1 LGFLNNSQNTHTL
14 YSDSID
20 MTFRILVLDPIAQEG
35 FDLLNA
41 EPGFEYEVRVGLK
54 GPELRSSLNEF
65 DGAIVRSGVKI
76 TAESLEG
83 NKRLRAIVR
92 AGVGTDNIDKNA
104 ATRLGIVVMNTPA
117 GNTLSTAEHAFAL
130 MLGLSRSIA
139 PAYQSLCNGKWDRK
153 LFMGAQLADKTL
165 GVIGMGRIGR
175 EVALR
180 GLAFGMRV
188 IAFDPFLSDEAA
200 SKMNIEK
207 ANLVSDLL
215 PRVDYLTV
223 HTPLT
228 DETKYLVGMEQLK
241 ILKKGVRLINCARGG
256 IYEEAALVEGLK
268 QGIIAGVALDVFE
281 DEPCTNSPLF
291 GMPGVVCTPHL
302 GASTEEAQT
311 QVAIEGIQLLINFF
325 KTGEIRHA
333 VNVAALDPKTLES
346 LRGYLDAAHRLGLLM
361 AQWHS
366 GSISGCQLN
375 YRGEVADKDTK
386 LLTAAFCAG
395 LLEKA
400 MADDVNIINSEMLL
414 RERGIELTEN
424 RNREL
429 GAFSS
434 SITAEVTG
442 GGKNVKAGVTVFGNN
457 MSRLISIDDYR
468 LEAYLDG
475 HMMFFTHTD
484 VPGIIGRVGT
494 VFGQHQVNIGQM
506 SVGRAGQQPGGHAI
520 GVLNLDGV
528 PPKIALD
535 QLMAISSI
543 EKVQMVELPGMGVL
557 PSWLN

>member
-1 LGFLNNSQNTHTL
+1 
-14 YSDSID
+14 

-41 EPGFEYEVRVGLK
+41 EHGFEYEVRTGLK
-54 GPELRSSLNEF
+54 GEELRRSLNEF

-104 ATRLGIVVMNTPA
+104 ATRLGCVVMNTPA

-139 PAYQSLCNGKWDRK
+139 PAYQSLCDGRWDRK
-153 LFMGAQLADKTL
+153 SFMGAQLADKTL
-165 GVIGMGRIGR
+165 GIIGMGRIGR
-175 EVALR
+175 EVATR

-188 IAFDPFLSDEAA
+188 IAYDPFLSDEAA
-200 SKMNIEK
+200 TKMGVEK
-207 ANLVSDLL
+207 ANVVAELL

-228 DETKYLVGMEQLK
+228 DETKYLVGMKQLEL
-241 ILKKGVRLINCARGG
+241 LKKGVRLINCARGG

-268 QGIIAGVALDVFE
+268 RGIIAGVALDVFE
-281 DEPCTNSPLF
+281 EEPCTNSPLY

-333 VNVAALDPKTLES
+333 VNVASLDPKTLDA
-346 LRGYLDAAHRLGLLM
+346 LRGYLDAAHRLGMLM
-361 AQWHS
+361 AQWHN
-366 GSISGCQLN
+366 GSISACQLN

-386 LLTAAFCAG
+386 LLTASFCAG

-434 SITAEVTG
+434 SITAEVSG
-442 GGKNVKAGVTVFGNN
+442 SGKRVKAGVTVFGNN

-475 HMMFFTHTD
+475 HMLFFTHTD

-506 SVGRAGQQPGGHAI
+506 SVGRATQQPGGHAI
-520 GVLNLDGV
+520 GVLNLDGI

-535 QLMAISSI
+535 QLMAISAI
-543 EKVQMVELPGMGVL
+543 EKVQMVELPALGVL
-557 PSWLN
+557 PDWLS

>member
-1 LGFLNNSQNTHTL
+1 
-14 YSDSID
+14 

-41 EPGFEYEVRVGLK
+41 EHGFEYEVRTGLK
-54 GPELRSSLNEF
+54 GEELRRSLNEF

-104 ATRLGIVVMNTPA
+104 ATRLGCVVMNTPA

-139 PAYQSLCNGKWDRK
+139 PAYQSLCDGRWDRK
-153 LFMGAQLADKTL
+153 SFMGAQLADKTL
-165 GVIGMGRIGR
+165 GIIGMGRIGR
-175 EVALR
+175 EVATR

-188 IAFDPFLSDEAA
+188 IAYDPFLSDEAA
-200 SKMNIEK
+200 TKMGVEK
-207 ANLVSDLL
+207 ANLVADLL

-228 DETKYLVGMEQLK
+228 DETKYLVGMKQLDL
-241 ILKKGVRLINCARGG
+241 LKKGVRLINCARGG

-268 QGIIAGVALDVFE
+268 RGIIAGVALDVFE
-281 DEPCTNSPLF
+281 EEPCTNSPLF

-333 VNVAALDPKTLES
+333 VNVASLDPKTLDS
-346 LRGYLDAAHRLGLLM
+346 LRGYLDAAYRLGMLM
-361 AQWHS
+361 AQWHN
-366 GSISGCQLN
+366 GSISACQLN

-386 LLTAAFCAG
+386 LLNASFCAG
-395 LLEKA
+395 LLQKA

-434 SITAEVTG
+434 SITAEVSG
-442 GGKNVKAGVTVFGNN
+442 SGQRVKAGVTVFGNN

-475 HMMFFTHTD
+475 HMLFFTHTD

-506 SVGRAGQQPGGHAI
+506 SVGRASQQPGGHAI
-520 GVLNLDGV
+520 GVLNLDGI

-535 QLMAISSI
+535 QLMAISAI
-543 EKVQMVELPGMGVL
+543 EKVQMVELPALGVL
-557 PSWLN
+557 PDWLS

>member
-1 LGFLNNSQNTHTL
+1 
-14 YSDSID
+14 

-41 EPGFEYEVRVGLK
+41 EHGFEYEVRTGLK
-54 GPELRSSLNEF
+54 GEELRRSLNEF

-104 ATRLGIVVMNTPA
+104 ATRLGCVVMNTPA

-139 PAYQSLCNGKWDRK
+139 PAYQSLCDGRWDRK
-153 LFMGAQLADKTL
+153 SFMGAQLADKTL
-165 GVIGMGRIGR
+165 GIIGMGRIGR
-175 EVALR
+175 EVATR

-188 IAFDPFLSDEAA
+188 IAYDPFLSDEAA
-200 SKMNIEK
+200 TKMGVEK
-207 ANLVSDLL
+207 ANVVAELL

-228 DETKYLVGMEQLK
+228 DETKYLVGMKQLEL
-241 ILKKGVRLINCARGG
+241 LKKGVRLINCARGG

-268 QGIIAGVALDVFE
+268 RGIIAGVALDVFE
-281 DEPCTNSPLF
+281 EEPCTNSPLY

-333 VNVAALDPKTLES
+333 VNVASLDPKTLDA
-346 LRGYLDAAHRLGLLM
+346 LRGYLDAAHRLGMLM
-361 AQWHS
+361 AQWHN
-366 GSISGCQLN
+366 GSISACQLN

-386 LLTAAFCAG
+386 LLTASFCAG

-434 SITAEVTG
+434 SITAEVSG
-442 GGKNVKAGVTVFGNN
+442 SGQRVKAGVTVFGNN

-475 HMMFFTHTD
+475 HMLFFTHTD

-506 SVGRAGQQPGGHAI
+506 SVGRATQQPGGHAI
-520 GVLNLDGV
+520 GVLNLDGI
-528 PPKIALD
+528 PPKIAHD
-535 QLMAISSI
+535 QLMAISAI
-543 EKVQMVELPGMGVL
+543 EKVQMVELPALGVL
-557 PSWLN
+557 PDWLS

>member
-1 LGFLNNSQNTHTL
+1 
-14 YSDSID
+14 

-41 EPGFEYEVRVGLK
+41 EKDFEYEVRTGLK
-54 GPELRSSLNEF
+54 GEDLRKSLNEF

-76 TAESLEG
+76 TAASLEG
-83 NKRLRAIVR
+83 NKRMRAIVR
-92 AGVGTDNIDKNA
+92 AGVGTDNIDKTA

-130 MLGLSRSIA
+130 MLGLSRSVA
-139 PAYQSLCNGKWDRK
+139 PAYQSLCEGRWDRK
-153 LFMGAQLADKTL
+153 TFMGSQLADKTF

-175 EVALR
+175 EVATR

-188 IAFDPFLSDEAA
+188 IAFDPFLSDEQAT
-200 SKMNIEK
+200 KMGIEK
-207 ANLVSDLL
+207 SNSIAVLL

-228 DETKYLVGMEQLK
+228 DETKYLIGMKQLDN
-241 ILKKGVRLINCARGG
+241 LKKGVRLINCARGG

-268 QGIIAGVALDVFE
+268 RGIIAGVALDVFE
-281 DEPCTNSPLF
+281 EEPCTNSPLF

-333 VNVAALDPKTLES
+333 VNVASLDPKTLDA
-346 LRGYLDAAHRLGLLM
+346 LRGYLDAAYRLGLLM
-361 AQWHS
+361 AQWHA
-366 GSISGCQLN
+366 GSIGSCQLN

-434 SITAEVTG
+434 SITAEVSG
-442 GGKNVKAGVTVFGNN
+442 SSQKVKAGVTVFGNN

-475 HMMFFTHTD
+475 HMLFFTHTD

-506 SVGRAGQQPGGHAI
+506 SVGRATQQPGGHAI
-520 GVLNLDGV
+520 GVLNLDGI

-535 QLMAISSI
+535 QLMAINAI
-543 EKVQMVELPGMGVL
+543 EKIQMVELPALGVL
-557 PSWLN
+557 PTWLS

>member
-1 LGFLNNSQNTHTL
+1 
-14 YSDSID
+14 

-41 EPGFEYEVRVGLK
+41 EQGFEYEVRTGLK
-54 GPELRSSLNEF
+54 GEELRRSLNEF

-104 ATRLGIVVMNTPA
+104 ATRLGCVVMNTPA

-139 PAYQSLCNGKWDRK
+139 PAYQSLCGGKWDRK
-153 LFMGAQLADKTL
+153 SFMGAQLADKTL

-175 EVALR
+175 EVATR

-188 IAFDPFLSDEAA
+188 IAYDPFLSGEAA
-200 SKMNIEK
+200 TKMGVEK
-207 ANLVSDLL
+207 ANVVAELL

-228 DETKYLVGMEQLK
+228 DETKYLIGMKQLD

-268 QGIIAGVALDVFE
+268 RGIIAGVALDVFE
-281 DEPCTNSPLF
+281 EEPCTNSPLF

-333 VNVAALDPKTLES
+333 VNVASLDPKTLDS
-346 LRGYLDAAHRLGLLM
+346 LRGYLDAAYRLGMLM
-361 AQWHS
+361 AQWHN
-366 GSISGCQLN
+366 GSISACQLN

-386 LLTAAFCAG
+386 LLSASFCAG

-400 MADDVNIINSEMLL
+400 MADEVNIINSEMLL

-434 SITAEVTG
+434 SITAEVSG
-442 GGKNVKAGVTVFGNN
+442 SGQRVKAGVTVFGNN

-475 HMMFFTHTD
+475 HMLFFTHTD

-506 SVGRAGQQPGGHAI
+506 SVGRATQQPGGHAI

-528 PPKIALD
+528 PPKVALD
-535 QLMAISSI
+535 QLMAISAI
-543 EKVQMVELPGMGVL
+543 EKVQMVELPALGAM
-557 PSWLN
+557 PDWLS

>member
-1 LGFLNNSQNTHTL
+1 
-14 YSDSID
+14 

-35 FDLLNA
+35 FDLLNV
-41 EPGFEYEVRVGLK
+41 EKDFEYEVRTGLK
-54 GPELRSSLNEF
+54 GEELRKSLNEF

-76 TAESLEG
+76 TAASLEG
-83 NKRLRAIVR
+83 NKRMRAIVR
-92 AGVGTDNIDKNA
+92 AGVGTDNIDKTA

-130 MLGLSRSIA
+130 MLGLSRSVA
-139 PAYQSLCNGKWDRK
+139 PAYQSLCEGRWDRK
-153 LFMGAQLADKTL
+153 TFMGSQLADKTF

-175 EVALR
+175 EVATR

-188 IAFDPFLSDEAA
+188 IAFDPFLSDEQAT
-200 SKMNIEK
+200 KMGIEK
-207 ANLVSDLL
+207 SNSIAELL

-228 DETKYLVGMEQLK
+228 DETKYLVGMKQLD

-268 QGIIAGVALDVFE
+268 RGIIAGVALDVFE
-281 DEPCTNSPLF
+281 EEPCTNSPLF

-333 VNVAALDPKTLES
+333 VNVASLDPKTLDA
-346 LRGYLDAAHRLGLLM
+346 LRGYLDAAYRLGLLM
-361 AQWHS
+361 AQWHA
-366 GSISGCQLN
+366 GSIGACQLN
-375 YRGEVADKDTK
+375 YRGEVADKNTK

-434 SITAEVTG
+434 SITAEVSG
-442 GGKNVKAGVTVFGNN
+442 SGQKVKAGVTVFGNN

-475 HMMFFTHTD
+475 HMLFFTHTD

-506 SVGRAGQQPGGHAI
+506 SVGRATQQPGGHAI

-528 PPKIALD
+528 PPKVALD
-535 QLMAISSI
+535 QLMAINAI
-543 EKVQMVELPGMGVL
+543 EKVQMVELPAMGVL
-557 PSWLN
+557 PTWLS

>member
-1 LGFLNNSQNTHTL
+1 
-14 YSDSID
+14 

-41 EPGFEYEVRVGLK
+41 EKDFEYEVRTGLK
-54 GPELRSSLNEF
+54 GEDLRSSLNEF

-76 TAESLEG
+76 TAASLEG
-83 NKRLRAIVR
+83 NKRMRAIVR
-92 AGVGTDNIDKNA
+92 AGVGTDNIDKTA

-130 MLGLSRSIA
+130 MLGLSRSVA
-139 PAYQSLCNGKWDRK
+139 PAYQSLCEGRWDRK
-153 LFMGAQLADKTL
+153 TFMGSQLADKTF

-175 EVALR
+175 EVATR

-188 IAFDPFLSDEAA
+188 IAFDPFLSDEQAT
-200 SKMNIEK
+200 KMGIEK
-207 ANLVSDLL
+207 SNSIAVLL

-228 DETKYLVGMEQLK
+228 DETKYLIGMKQLD

-268 QGIIAGVALDVFE
+268 RGIIAGVALDVFE
-281 DEPCTNSPLF
+281 EEPCTNSPLF

-333 VNVAALDPKTLES
+333 VNVASLDPKTLDA
-346 LRGYLDAAHRLGLLM
+346 LRGYLDAAYRLGLLM
-361 AQWHS
+361 AQWHA
-366 GSISGCQLN
+366 GSIGSCQLN

-434 SITAEVTG
+434 SITAEVSG
-442 GGKNVKAGVTVFGNN
+442 SSQKVKAGVTVFGNN

-475 HMMFFTHTD
+475 HMLFFTHTD

-506 SVGRAGQQPGGHAI
+506 SVGRATQQPGGHAI
-520 GVLNLDGV
+520 GVLNLDGI

-535 QLMAISSI
+535 QLMAINAI
-543 EKVQMVELPGMGVL
+543 EKIQMVELPALGVL
-557 PSWLN
+557 PTWLS

>member
-1 LGFLNNSQNTHTL
+1 
-14 YSDSID
+14 

-41 EPGFEYEVRVGLK
+41 EHGFEYEVRTGLK
-54 GPELRSSLNEF
+54 GEELRRSLNEF

-104 ATRLGIVVMNTPA
+104 ATRLGCVVMNTPA

-139 PAYQSLCNGKWDRK
+139 PAYQSLCDGRWDRK
-153 LFMGAQLADKTL
+153 SFMGAQLADKTV
-165 GVIGMGRIGR
+165 GIIGMGRIGR
-175 EVALR
+175 EVATR

-188 IAFDPFLSDEAA
+188 IAYDPFLSDEAA
-200 SKMNIEK
+200 TKMGVEK
-207 ANLVSDLL
+207 ANVVAELL

-228 DETKYLVGMEQLK
+228 DETKYLVGMKQLEL
-241 ILKKGVRLINCARGG
+241 LKKGVRLINCARGG

-268 QGIIAGVALDVFE
+268 RGIIAGVALDVFE
-281 DEPCTNSPLF
+281 EEPCTNSPLY

-302 GASTEEAQT
+302 GASTEEAQP

-333 VNVAALDPKTLES
+333 VNVASLDPKTLDA
-346 LRGYLDAAHRLGLLM
+346 LRGYLDAAHRLGMLM
-361 AQWHS
+361 AQWHN
-366 GSISGCQLN
+366 GSISACQLN

-386 LLTAAFCAG
+386 LLTASFCAG

-434 SITAEVTG
+434 SITAEVSG
-442 GGKNVKAGVTVFGNN
+442 SGQRVKAGVTVFGNN

-475 HMMFFTHTD
+475 HMLFFTHTD

-506 SVGRAGQQPGGHAI
+506 SVGRATQQPGGHAI
-520 GVLNLDGV
+520 GVLNLDGI

-535 QLMAISSI
+535 QLMAISAI
-543 EKVQMVELPGMGVL
+543 EKVQMVELPALGVL
-557 PSWLN
+557 PDWLS

>member
-1 LGFLNNSQNTHTL
+1 
-14 YSDSID
+14 

-41 EPGFEYEVRVGLK
+41 EKDFEYEVRTGLK
-54 GPELRSSLNEF
+54 GEDLRKSLNEF

-76 TAESLEG
+76 TAASLEG
-83 NKRLRAIVR
+83 NKRMRAIVR
-92 AGVGTDNIDKNA
+92 AGVGTDNIDKTA

-130 MLGLSRSIA
+130 MLGLSRSVA
-139 PAYQSLCNGKWDRK
+139 PAYQSLCEGRWDRK
-153 LFMGAQLADKTL
+153 TFMGSQLADKTF

-175 EVALR
+175 EVATR

-188 IAFDPFLSDEAA
+188 IAFDPFLSDEQAT
-200 SKMNIEK
+200 KMGIEK
-207 ANLVSDLL
+207 SNSIADLL

-228 DETKYLVGMEQLK
+228 DETKYLIGMKQLD

-268 QGIIAGVALDVFE
+268 RGIIAGVALDVFE
-281 DEPCTNSPLF
+281 EEPCTNSPLF

-333 VNVAALDPKTLES
+333 VNVASLDPKTLDA
-346 LRGYLDAAHRLGLLM
+346 LRGYLDAAYRLGLLM
-361 AQWHS
+361 AQWHA
-366 GSISGCQLN
+366 GSIGSCQLN

-434 SITAEVTG
+434 SITAEVSG
-442 GGKNVKAGVTVFGNN
+442 SSQKVKAGVTVFGNN

-475 HMMFFTHTD
+475 HMLFFTHTD

-506 SVGRAGQQPGGHAI
+506 SVGRATQQPGGHAI
-520 GVLNLDGV
+520 GVLNLDGI

-535 QLMAISSI
+535 QLMAINAI
-543 EKVQMVELPGMGVL
+543 EKIQMVELPALGVL
-557 PSWLN
+557 PTWLS

>member
-1 LGFLNNSQNTHTL
+1 
-14 YSDSID
+14 

-442 GGKNVKAGVTVFGNN
+442 GGKHVKAGVTVFGNN

>member
-1 LGFLNNSQNTHTL
+1 MA
-14 YSDSID
+14 Y
-20 MTFRILVLDPIAQEG
+20 RILVLDPIAQEG

-41 EPGFEYEVRVGLK
+41 EPGFEYEVRTGLK
-54 GPELRSSLNEF
+54 GEELRKSLNEF

-92 AGVGTDNIDKNA
+92 AGVGTDNIDKVA

-117 GNTLSTAEHAFAL
+117 GNTLSTAEHTFAL
-130 MLGLSRSIA
+130 MLALSRSIA
-139 PAYQSLCNGKWDRK
+139 PAYQSLCDGKWDRK
-153 LFMGAQLADKTL
+153 SFMGTQLADKVL
-165 GVIGMGRIGR
+165 GIIGMGRIGR
-175 EVALR
+175 EVATR
-180 GLAFGMRV
+180 AIAFGMRV
-188 IAFDPFLSDEAA
+188 LAYDPFLSDEQA
-200 SKMNIEK
+200 SKLGVEK
-207 ANLVSDLL
+207 VNVVQELL

-228 DETKYLVGMEQLK
+228 DETKYLVNTKQLG
-241 ILKKGVRLINCARGG
+241 LLRKGIRLVNCARGG
-256 IYEEAALVEGLK
+256 IYEEAALIEGLS
-268 QGIIAGVALDVFE
+268 QGIIGGVALDVFE
-281 DEPCTNSPLF
+281 EEPCTNSPLF
-291 GMPGVVCTPHL
+291 KMPGVICTPHL

-333 VNVAALDPKTLES
+333 VNVAALDPKTLDS
-346 LRGYLDAAHRLGLLM
+346 LRGYLDAVYRLGMLM
-361 AQWHS
+361 SQWHE
-366 GSISGCQLN
+366 GSISACQLN

-395 LLEKA
+395 LMERA
-400 MADDVNIINSEMLL
+400 MPEEVNIINAEMLL
-414 RERGIELTEN
+414 RERSIDLTEN
-424 RNREL
+424 KTREL

-434 SITAEVTG
+434 SITAEVSG
-442 GGKNVKAGVTVFGNN
+442 GGNKVKAGVTVFGNN
-457 MSRLISIDDYR
+457 MPRLISINDYR

-475 HMMFFTHTD
+475 HLLFFTHTD

-506 SVGRAGQQPGGHAI
+506 SVGRANQQPGGHAI

-528 PPKIALD
+528 PPRIALD
-535 QLMAISSI
+535 QLMAIQSI
-543 EKVQMVELPGMGVL
+543 EKIHMIELPAHGQL
-557 PSWLN
+557 PEWLQ